1 MENGV
6 ETHARDI
13 AIGMEAKESEKPNSK
28 RSLNYCD
35 KLKSWKIVLSLLMV
49 QTIGLPV
56 INEKCHEKN
65 RIFIFHNIILMF
77 LLTDMIM

>member
-1 MENGV
+1 MVNGV

-35 KLKSWKIVLSLLMV
+35 KLKSWISVLSLL

-65 RIFIFHNIILMF
+65 QIFIFHNIIMMF